1 MSNTTTTDNP
11 FSQEM
16 VEDYNRFS
24 QYQVTLTQVTDSF
37 NNEVMADRQMAVAT
51 LAKYGINEIPENV
64 QQRLDR
70 LKQARRYI
78 FIADVRSRNLAPPPT
93 GVGWTNYHK
102 YARVNK
108 ANRVLE
114 KAFDMLQKAKYNL
127 SVALA
132 RYSPD
137 RPISSDDE
145 NAIDKLKEKI
155 AKAEQLQEQMKA
167 ANRIVQKKKLSDE
180 EKITLLKAMGFPG
193 KILLE
198 LDWCGLVW

>member
-93 GVGWTNYHK
+93 G
-102 YARVNK
+102 R
-108 ANRVLE
+108 
-114 KAFDMLQKAKYNL
+114 
-127 SVALA
+127 
-132 RYSPD
+132 
-137 RPISSDDE
+137 
-145 NAIDKLKEKI
+145 
-155 AKAEQLQEQMKA
+155 AKAL
-167 ANRIVQKKKLSDE
+167 
-180 EKITLLKAMGFPG
+180 
-193 KILLE
+193 
-198 LDWCGLVW
+198 